1 MSYENLLLE
10 KKNGIAYVTVNRP
23 AALNALNWKTML
35 EIQDLFL
42 SMKDDGEVQG
52 VILTGAG
59 EKSFVAG
66 ADISELAA
74 KDAVAA
80 KEFSADSA
88 KILRLIEHFPKPVI
102 AAVNG
107 FCLGGGCELAMA
119 CHMRIASDRAKF
131 GLPEVN
137 LGLIPGNGGT
147 QRLPRLVGKGR
158 ALQLILTGEIIDAEE
173 AYRIGLANKVT
184 PPDEL
189 LSAAESILQ
198 TIFTKGPVAVALGL
212 EAVNHGLE
220 LTLDEGNQLESNLF
234 GLCFSTEDMREGTQ
248 AFIEKRKPEFKG
260 K

>member
-10 KKNGIAYVTVNRP
+10 KKNGIAYLTINRP
-23 AALNALNWKTML
+23 GALNALNWKTML
-35 EIQDLFL
+35 EIQNVFL
-42 SMKDDGEVQG
+42 STKDGREVKG

-66 ADISELAA
+66 ADIKELAT

-137 LGLIPGNGGT
+137 LGLIPGGTAGHNGC
-147 QRLPRLVGKGR
+147 RAWWARVG
-158 ALQLILTGEIIDAEE
+158 L
-173 AYRIGLANKVT
+173 Y
-184 PPDEL
+184 
-189 LSAAESILQ
+189 SS
-198 TIFTKGPVAVALGL
+198 
-212 EAVNHGLE
+212 
-220 LTLDEGNQLESNLF
+220 S
-234 GLCFSTEDMREGTQ
+234 
-248 AFIEKRKPEFKG
+248 
-260 K
+260 